1 MLIGWCFPIVGFFHW
16 GQTHYPRASRKGETN
31 CRVSKEGKTM
41 PSGSATE
48 LGMIVLGTP
57 LLACDQLLLP
67 PCRHAFRSSA
77 NSPCSEPGFES
88 CGLQGFVGSGDAG
101 LLLRAARSLLLLQR
115 QVIDRSLMSASV
127 GRMLF
132 QQRDEAVRFEAE
144 RECPGR
150 KESALRS

>member
-1 MLIGWCFPIVGFFHW
+1 MRSIALTTLSACFSIF
-16 GQTHYPRASRKGETN
+16 GQLA
-31 CRVSKEGKTM
+31 
-41 PSGSATE
+41 
-48 LGMIVLGTP
+48 VLRT
-57 LLACDQLLLP
+57 
-67 PCRHAFRSSA
+67 R
-77 NSPCSEPGFES
+77 FES